1 MKVDGSVCWC
11 FVIGVGV
18 GVGRGIVDEVDIGVG
33 NEVGEVF
40 EL

>member
-1 MKVDGSVCWC
+1 MKVGVILCWWL
-11 FVIGVGV
+11 VKGVGV
-18 GVGRGIVDEVDIGVG
+18 GVGRGIVDEVDIGFG

>member
-1 MKVDGSVCWC
+1 MKVDGSVCWW
-11 FVIGVGV
+11 FVRGVGV